1 MLDVGDQNIADIL
14 VVCGDTRTRV
24 SGTVR
29 DDRGQPDPGAR
40 IAVFSMNRRF
50 WSGPDYRM
58 RRNVS
63 TVARA
68 DGTYDIK
75 DLPPGEYFVA
85 AMPDMDTAEWEL
97 APVRDKLVPSAVRV
111 TLTSGESRVVDVRTT
126 VIK

>member
-1 MLDVGDQNIADIL
+1 
-14 VVCGDTRTRV
+14 
-24 SGTVR
+24 
-29 DDRGQPDPGAR
+29 
-40 IAVFSMNRRF
+40 
-50 WSGPDYRM
+50 M

-75 DLPPGEYFVA
+75 DLPPGEYFVT